1 LPKVIR
7 ASPSATASRS
17 PTRQS
22 RPPPDH
28 GVTQFPG
35 IARGGTPRRA
45 RTGGPPPH
53 RGSLLYRLIVRCE
66 DPRRC

>member
-1 LPKVIR
+1 MPGNGYIERRSAEGKLVNLAAALERAPLAGTSSR

-28 GVTQFPG
+28 AVTQIP
-35 IARGGTPRRA
+35 A
-45 RTGGPPPH
+45 
-53 RGSLLYRLIVRCE
+53 
-66 DPRRC
+66 